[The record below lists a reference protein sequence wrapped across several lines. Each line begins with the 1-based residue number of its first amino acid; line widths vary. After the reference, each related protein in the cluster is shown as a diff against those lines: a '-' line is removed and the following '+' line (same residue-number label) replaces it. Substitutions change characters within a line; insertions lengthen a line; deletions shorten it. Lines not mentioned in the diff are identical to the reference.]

1 MIPAFDIHHKIFGSR
16 NGEDRI
22 TTTVHEIKISLTH
35 AATLKSILCKV
46 SHPDNHPIVQF
57 IPYRI
62 QDITNK
68 DIYKNMIKKQNAFI
82 KDNSIIPVH
91 DIEERDIGNVYKLI
105 ENTNI
110 YKVWEQQMNLK

>member
-1 MIPAFDIHHKIFGSR
+1 MIPAFDIHHKIFGSG

-22 TTTVHEIKISLTH
+22 TTTVHEIKISPTH